1 MSISKQS
8 FDNNGFI
15 DYDYEDLAYH
25 SDLDID
31 SGYQEPQEVLS
42 GLNGGGTLSRG
53 SPRPLVS
60 SPTRIEKPNMAPL
73 NMYPMR
79 TLPHPVQTQQT
90 VVGGAGTLGKQRI
103 STTLS
108 RRMGGGG
115 GGGGGDHHHQHGSN
129 IWDAAED
136 GGKSVMEHAIS
147 KSAVARILNKCLAG
161 YAEADDSRP
170 LISE

>member
-1 MSISKQS
+1 MINIKFPYVYQS
-8 FDNNGFI
+8 FDNSGFV

-42 GLNGGGTLSRG
+42 GSNGGGGGTLSRG

-60 SPTRIEKPNMAPL
+60 SPTRIDKPNMAPL

-79 TLPHPVQTQQT
+79 TLPHPGQQHQTHQQT
-90 VVGGAGTLGKQRI
+90 VIGGGTLGGKQRT

-108 RRMGGGG
+108 RRI
-115 GGGGGDHHHQHGSN
+115 GGGGGDQHHQHGPSSN
-129 IWDAAED
+129 I
-136 GGKSVMEHAIS
+136 
-147 KSAVARILNKCLAG
+147 
-161 YAEADDSRP
+161 
-170 LISE
+170 